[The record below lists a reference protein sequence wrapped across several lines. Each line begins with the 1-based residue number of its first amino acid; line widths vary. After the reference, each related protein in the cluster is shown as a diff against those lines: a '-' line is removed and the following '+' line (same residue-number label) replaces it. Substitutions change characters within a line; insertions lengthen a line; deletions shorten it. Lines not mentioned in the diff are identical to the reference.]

1 MMDFR
6 KTAILLLL
14 SFSVLVKQVPGY
26 EGIGNNIEYNAL
38 AILQNNQFGNLN
50 VEENELGNANSGHV
64 QTPFI
69 KENQTFL
76 VSPTPTPANN
86 PTPLTT
92 KIVPKLLLSEG
103 ITIDEGEDLAN
114 WTKDSNAY
122 LLIDNDNY
130 VSGSESLKIVSRS
143 ASTGYFSV
151 EKNIRDL
158 FEDGNMQNFEINIY
172 IQDISKI
179 SSVGIAF
186 FNDNENYTKY
196 FSNFIGSYELT
207 NGWNKIRRSRSS
219 FESSISKNDWSKVKC
234 MRLTFYTTGSERV
247 VVNVDR
253 IAYNVK
259 GIPKLMFTFEDG
271 YSEIL
276 TNAYPILDSKGL
288 KANVMAIKSRVELEN
303 SSFLD
308 ISKLDFLYNNGWD
321 IGNHTDTHP
330 DSTEGYTT
338 QTKTSEYLNCQNW
351 LIQNGWTRGANHIS
365 YPTGF
370 YDIETV
376 KIAKSIGAK
385 TAKGDDY
392 GIQSIP
398 VEDIYNLKSIK
409 IGKDIS
415 IDFVKAE
422 IEKSINTGST
432 LIITVHKVVETP
444 TLGFDV
450 SLEYFEELV
459 NFIYKKTAIGTV
471 EVMTISQW
479 YDSYTSSDF

>member
-1 MMDFR
+1 MDFR
-6 KTAILLLL
+6 KMAILLLL

-26 EGIGNNIEYNAL
+26 EDIGNNIEYNAL
-38 AILQNNQFGNLN
+38 AMMQNKQFGNEN
-50 VEENELGNANSGHV
+50 VENNELGNANPGHV
-64 QTPFI
+64 QTPNI

-76 VSPTPTPANN
+76 VSPTPTIN
-86 PTPLTT
+86 PTPLAT
-92 KIVPKLLLSEG
+92 KTVPNLLLSEG
-103 ITIDEGEDLAN
+103 ITIDEGDDLAN

-130 VSGSESLKIVSRS
+130 VSGSESLKIVSS
-143 ASTGYFSV
+143 NASTGRFSV
-151 EKNIRDL
+151 EKNIRNL
-158 FEDGNMQNFEINIY
+158 FEDDNMKNFEINIY
-172 IQDISKI
+172 IQDVSKI

-186 FNDNENYTKY
+186 FNDDKNYTKY

-219 FESSISKNDWSKVKC
+219 FESSINKNDWGKVKC

-247 VVNVDR
+247 IVNVDR
-253 IAYNVK
+253 IAYNFK

-271 YSEIL
+271 YSEIF
-276 TNAYPILDSKGL
+276 TNAYPILDSRGL
-288 KANVMAIKSRVELEN
+288 KANVMAIKSRAELES

-308 ISKLDFLYNNGWD
+308 ISKLESLYNKGWD

-330 DSTEGYTT
+330 ISTEGYTT

-351 LIQNGWTRGANHIS
+351 LIENGWTRGANHIS

-370 YDIETV
+370 YDSEIV
-376 KIAKSIGAK
+376 KIPKSIGAK

-392 GIQSIP
+392 GIQAIP

-409 IGKDIS
+409 IGKDIP

-432 LIITVHKVVETP
+432 VIITVHKVVETP

-479 YDSYTSSDF
+479 YDSYTLGDF

>member
-1 MMDFR
+1 MDFR
-6 KTAILLLL
+6 KTAILLLI

-26 EGIGNNIEYNAL
+26 EDIGNNIEYNAL
-38 AILQNNQFGNLN
+38 AIMQNNQFGNEN
-50 VEENELGNANSGHV
+50 VEKNDLGNANPGHV
-64 QTPFI
+64 QTPII
-69 KENQTFL
+69 KENPTFL
-76 VSPTPTPANN
+76 VSPTPAPTIN

-103 ITIDEGEDLAN
+103 ITIDEGDNLAN

-130 VSGSESLKIVSRS
+130 LSGSESLKVISRS

-158 FEDGNMQNFEINIY
+158 FEDDNMKNFEINIY
-172 IQDISKI
+172 IQDVSKI

-186 FNDNENYTKY
+186 FNDENYTKY

-271 YSEIL
+271 YSEIF

-288 KANVMAIKSRVELEN
+288 KANVMAIKSRAELGS

-330 DSTEGYTT
+330 GSTEGYTT

-370 YDIETV
+370 YDSEIVE
-376 KIAKSIGAK
+376 IAKSIGAK

-409 IGKDIS
+409 IGKDIP

-459 NFIYKKTAIGTV
+459 NFIYKKNAIGTV

-479 YDSYTSSDF
+479 YDSYTLGDF

>member
-1 MMDFR
+1 MDFR

-26 EGIGNNIEYNAL
+26 EDIGNNIEYNAL
-38 AILQNNQFGNLN
+38 AIMQNNQFGNEN
-50 VEENELGNANSGHV
+50 VEKNELENANPGHV
-64 QTPFI
+64 QTPSI

-76 VSPTPTPANN
+76 VNPTPMSTIN

-103 ITIDEGEDLAN
+103 ITIDEGDDLAN

-130 VSGSESLKIVSRS
+130 VSGSESLKIVSS
-143 ASTGYFSV
+143 NASKGYFSV
-151 EKNIRDL
+151 EKNIRNL
-158 FEDGNMQNFEINIY
+158 FEDDNMKNFEINIY
-172 IQDISKI
+172 IQDVSKI

-186 FNDNENYTKY
+186 FNDDKNYTKY

-247 VVNVDR
+247 IVNVDR

-271 YSEIL
+271 YSEIF

-288 KANVMAIKSRVELEN
+288 KANVMAIKSRAELGS

-330 DSTEGYTT
+330 GSTEGYTT
-338 QTKTSEYLNCQNW
+338 QTKISEYLNCQNW
-351 LIQNGWTRGANHIS
+351 LIQNGWTRGAHHIS

-370 YDIETV
+370 YDSESV
-376 KIAKSIGAK
+376 KIAKSIGTK

-409 IGKDIS
+409 IGKDIP

-432 LIITVHKVVETP
+432 VIITVHKVVETP
-444 TLGFDV
+444 ELGFDV

-459 NFIYKKTAIGTV
+459 NFIYKKTSIGTV

-479 YDSYTSSDF
+479 YDSYTLGDF